1 MVWFNMSDLAL
12 VSHIPTMWCVL
23 NVPNNDL
30 HGADTLVPTPEHP
43 QYVKTPSVA
52 DRRVIIMMIVSDAD
66 IFKNHYS
73 YITRDLE

>member
-1 MVWFNMSDLAL
+1 MIYTKGISYTFQYIINVIYAFTNLSKLVWLNMSDLAL

-43 QYVKTPSVA
+43 QYA
-52 DRRVIIMMIVSDAD
+52 
-66 IFKNHYS
+66 
-73 YITRDLE
+73 L